1 MSQNILAL
9 DLGTKTGWALLQDG
23 RITAGT
29 WVLGTTKEISDAA
42 KLRLNRRCDPRF
54 LRLTHNLKH
63 LTTVVKLDW
72 ILFEDVQF
80 SKGVMQ
86 AHLWASWRAAVW
98 ALAGESIQI
107 DCLATGKLKAF
118 ATGSGA
124 ADKDAMARALARD
137 PRYKLDK
144 SGVYD
149 TLTRVLLDDNAVD
162 ALHLLR
168 WGIHILRPGFVTTA
182 EKLVNTQS

>member
-1 MSQNILAL
+1 MNVNVLAL
-9 DLGTKTGWALLQDG
+9 DLGTKTGWALLESG

-29 WVLGTTKEISDAA
+29 WILGTPAEIANA
-42 KLRLNRRCDPRF
+42 KKLRLDRRCDPRF
-54 LRLTHNLKH
+54 LQLNHNLKH
-63 LTTVVKLDW
+63 LTKVVKLDW

-86 AHLWASWRAAVW
+86 AHLWASWRAAIW

-107 DCLATGKLKAF
+107 DCLATGKLKSF

-124 ADKDAMARALARD
+124 ADKHAMALALARD

-144 SGVYD
+144 GGVYD
-149 TLTRVLLDDNAVD
+149 TLTRGHLDDNAID
-162 ALHLLR
+162 AMHLLR
-168 WGIHILRPGFVTTA
+168 WGIHILRPGITIA
-182 EKLVNTQS
+182 EKLVNDQQ